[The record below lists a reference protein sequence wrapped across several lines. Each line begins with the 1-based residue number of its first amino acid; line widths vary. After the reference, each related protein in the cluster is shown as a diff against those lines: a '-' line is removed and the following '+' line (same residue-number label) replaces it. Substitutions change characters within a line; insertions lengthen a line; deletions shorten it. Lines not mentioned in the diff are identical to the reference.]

1 MKTQTKLAAV
11 AALLLSST
19 LFSMDAVDDGV
30 PGGRAAVQ
38 QQAPAPKKL
47 TFAEQMAAK
56 KAAAAQKLAGDADA
70 LRLREE
76 AARQDVLRGVAGKKT
91 LEEFAA
97 EAVDGKVGAHFVVP
111 HAGHALI
118 NTATHK
124 AILATHESFDPTA
137 GTHVTVADAQRL
149 IDAETQAKELAE
161 ANYAASQSLLDVVKA
176 DFGGDVAGAMD
187 GVLTPLCAALKVG
200 TDVEATADA
209 DLVAALVAADAGA
222 DTLVAKFLA
231 AHGAIAKDSP
241 DAKRVQT
248 LVDLIKFFNA

>member
-47 TFAEQMAAK
+47 TFAEQMAAR
-56 KAAAAQKLAGDADA
+56 KAAATQRLAGDADA
-70 LRLREE
+70 
-76 AARQDVLRGVAGKKT
+76 RQVVLVGVAGKKT

-97 EAVDGKVGAHFVVP
+97 EAGPDGKVGTHFVVP
-111 HAGHALI
+111 HAGRALI

-124 AILATHESFDPTA
+124 AIPLAHESFDPTA
-137 GTHVTVADAQRL
+137 GTHLTRGAADAL
-149 IDAETQAKELAE
+149 VLAETREKELAE
-161 ANYAASQSLLDVVKA
+161 ANCAKAQTLLATVKA
-176 DFGGDVAGAMD
+176 DFGGAVAGAMD

-200 TDVEATADA
+200 TNVEATADA
-209 DLVAALVAADAGA
+209 ALVATLVAADQDVDA
-222 DTLVAKFLA
+222 LVAKFLA